1 MSDDNDL
8 VDDDDRDD
16 DDHDDHEDHD
26 EEHDEETDEDDPE
39 DEDPIAE
46 LLFDI
51 TDHFG
56 LDADIEYEERSDH
69 VRYHIEGPDM
79 GVLIGRRGATLN
91 ALQFLVG
98 VINARKKLVDYRV
111 VIDVESYRDR
121 REKQLI
127 DLAKRTATKVVR
139 EGREISLSPMPAA
152 ERRVIHMLLAERDDI
167 TTYSEGTDPDRCV
180 VIAPGEDD
188 D

>member
-1 MSDDNDL
+1 MSDDTSRAEE
-8 VDDDDRDD
+8 DDR
-16 DDHDDHEDHD
+16 
-26 EEHDEETDEDDPE
+26 EDDLE

-56 LDADIEYEERSDH
+56 LEADIEYEERADH

-91 ALQFLVG
+91 ALQFLIG

-139 EGREISLSPMPAA
+139 EGREIPLSPMPAA
-152 ERRVIHMLLAERDDI
+152 ERRVIHMLLAERTDVS
-167 TTYSEGTDPDRCV
+167 TYSEGTDPDRCV
-180 VIAPGEDD
+180 VIAPGDEEDD

>member
-1 MSDDNDL
+1 MSEDTSRA
-8 VDDDDRDD
+8 DDDDR
-16 DDHDDHEDHD
+16 
-26 EEHDEETDEDDPE
+26 EDDIE

-56 LDADIEYEERSDH
+56 LDADIEYEERADH

-127 DLAKRTATKVVR
+127 DLAKRTATKVAR

-152 ERRVIHMLLAERDDI
+152 ERRVIHMLLAERDDV

-180 VIAPGEDD
+180 VIAPGDDEDD